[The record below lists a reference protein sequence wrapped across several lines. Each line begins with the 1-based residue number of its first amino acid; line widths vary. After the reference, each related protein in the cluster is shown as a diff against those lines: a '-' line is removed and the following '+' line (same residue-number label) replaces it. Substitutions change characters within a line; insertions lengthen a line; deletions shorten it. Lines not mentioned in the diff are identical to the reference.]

1 MSINCLWHICL
12 YIYVNKFLKS
22 IHFFA
27 DGTDRKLAMI
37 FVNKEATGPT
47 MNESIWFSVD
57 GTFKIVPRQGNTSN
71 DRASQVLNIL
81 ADYNGHAVLLFTIVM
96 TSRRVQLYEK
106 VLDFIKMKYP
116 NFKPAQLMADYE
128 ASMRNALKSRFPSAR
143 LYGCR
148 FHFSKA
154 VFAKIKNVFR
164 LGPYLRPR
172 GNKTQQQLS
181 NLVRE
186 YLALP
191 LLKPEDMRGQVER
204 IGREIKAIAT
214 THCTRTVLRR
224 FNRLHNYILTYWM
237 QHHGPSNI
245 SVFGALHK
253 TNNLHE
259 RMNGVMNGQIKQ
271 HPTLFTFM
279 NRMRTL
285 LFENTIAVISQ
296 VNQGK
301 AEKYRA
307 TAAARRLVERSETVE
322 SLYRDG
328 LKSAEGLLKEAAS
341 HYDQD
346 QVIEIMTNLT
356 DNDASATGLIP
367 NTGNE
372 ANNPAN
378 QNEET
383 NETGEDNLTIL
394 SQQSISPDNSQAEEN
409 ETGTEDREREME
421 EDPDIRDLDSQEWP
435 ISNWTQQEEITVE
448 AAPTEA
454 ENLNLLHPDA
464 TAEGTVFGQRNP
476 DVNDL
481 VIPICLLC
489 NNAPNSQRLLI
500 NCGHSFCSDC
510 VSREDFKECAICRQ
524 PKGETAPNH
533 VFTMML
539 AWKRDATTGFGA
551 DRWEANPQQDGL
563 RPADATL
570 REQQAQLSEELARAM
585 ELADR
590 MLPPGEHI

>member
-1 MSINCLWHICL
+1 MAL
-12 YIYVNKFLKS
+12 
-22 IHFFA
+22 
-27 DGTDRKLAMI
+27 I

-57 GTFKIVPRQGNTSN
+57 GTFKIVPRQGNNTN
-71 DRASQVLNIL
+71 DRSSQVLNIL

-96 TSRRVQLYEK
+96 TSRRLQLYEK
-106 VLDFIKMKYP
+106 VLDFIKIKYP

-191 LLKPEDMRGQVER
+191 LLKPEDMKGQVER
-204 IGREIKAIAT
+204 IGREIKAVAT

-224 FNRLHNYILTYWM
+224 FNRLHNYILNYWM
-237 QHHGPSNI
+237 QHHGPANI

-259 RMNGVMNGQIKQ
+259 RMNGVMNGQINQ

-285 LFENTIAVISQ
+285 LFENTISVISQ
-296 VNQGK
+296 VSQGK
-301 AEKYRA
+301 GEKYRA

-322 SLYRDG
+322 NLYRDG

-346 QVIEIMTNLT
+346 HVIEVMTNLT
-356 DNDASATGLIP
+356 DNDPTATGIIP
-367 NTGNE
+367 NN
-372 ANNPAN
+372 AN
-378 QNEET
+378 QNENNTQSNNNET
-383 NETGEDNLTIL
+383 NTQGDQNDNSSETMEVNLAGL
-394 SQQSISPDNSQAEEN
+394 SQQSVTPPSSQPDDNEEN
-409 ETGTEDREREME
+409 QTGTEDREREMA
-421 EDPDIRDLDSQEWP
+421 EDPDIRDLDSQEWH
-435 ISNWTQQEEITVE
+435 ISDWTEPEETR
-448 AAPTEA
+448 TEGPSLP
-454 ENLNLLHPDA
+454 EDLSLLHPDA
-464 TAEGTVFGQRNP
+464 PPGGRAFGQRQP

-481 VIPICLLC
+481 VIPICILC

-500 NCGHSFCSDC
+500 DCGHSFCTDC
-510 VSREDFKECAICRQ
+510 ISREDFKECAICRH
-524 PKGETAPNH
+524 PKGQTAPNH
-533 VFTMML
+533 VSTMML
-539 AWKRDATTGFGA
+539 AWKRDASTGFGA
-551 DRWEANPQQDGL
+551 DRWEANHQQDGL

-590 MLPPGEHI
+590 MLPPGKTIQT